1 MKKFL
6 ALILSIIILTVC
18 CFNASASNIV
28 EPLSSILT
36 EESETS
42 VIPRYTHI
50 ALVSATIGEKALGF
64 VLCNSTYACSLEDYT
79 FTLTCALQR
88 ADGSATGWVNYKS
101 TTETFTDV
109 GGNLIEETWYAPA
122 GYAYRTYTTIVVKN
136 SRTGK
141 VVETATADSPVIYK

>member
-6 ALILSIIILTVC
+6 ALILSVIIFTVC
-18 CFNASASNIV
+18 CLNVSASNIV
-28 EPLSSILT
+28 EPLSSVLT

-64 VLCNSTYACSLEDYT
+64 VLCNSTYACSLKDYT
-79 FTLTCALQR
+79 FTLTCTLQR
-88 ADGSATGWVNYKS
+88 TDGSAAWADYKS